1 MSIVPLNAANL
12 QNTELK
18 SPQSNFHFISENFPN
33 PNNVLADTHPQGS
46 ISLYEGEKIQ
56 VEPSGLLAS
65 YNVKLETNLSS
76 RGWWQIIK
84 NYVFGGESLFYNLF
98 EAQKGGGWVML
109 EESIPKQVLEATL
122 HRGQGGVIMTQ
133 GSYVASSPHV
143 DLDTSFAGISGIM
156 KGKGIAT
163 TLAKV
168 KIDQSQDSGKV
179 YFNSVEGPI
188 RTLRVSMDKPLIVDN
203 EALVAYSE
211 GLEVNLKR
219 PGDSYKSLFLSG
231 EGFVCEFKGEGYV
244 FTGTNQLKAKNNH
257 LHTQV
262 KTQTANYIWLVPV
275 VATVALGCIA
285 TFGLKDT
292 AEFTGAVLKHFV

>member
-1 MSIVPLNAANL
+1 MSIVPITEFIP
-12 QNTELK
+12 QITELNPPH
-18 SPQSNFHFISENFPN
+18 SDFQFISENFPN
-33 PNNVLADTHPQGS
+33 PNNVIADAPPQGS
-46 ISLYEGEKIQ
+46 IALKEGEAIQ

-65 YNVKLETNLSS
+65 YNVKLETNMSS
-76 RGWWQIIK
+76 RGWWQIVK

-98 EAQKGGGWVML
+98 QAQQGGGWVML

-122 HRGQGGVIMTQ
+122 HKGQAGVVMTQ
-133 GSYVASSPHV
+133 GSYVASSPYI
-143 DLDTSFAGISGIM
+143 DLNTSFAGISGIM

-163 TLAKV
+163 TLAKL
-168 KIDQSQDSGKV
+168 KMDQSQDTGKV

-188 RTLRVSMDKPLIVDN
+188 RTLKVSLDKPLIVDN

-219 PGDSYKSLFLSG
+219 PGESYKSLFLSG

-244 FTGTNQLKAKNNH
+244 FTGTNQLKARNNH

-262 KTQTANYIWLVPV
+262 RSQASTYLVLIPI

-285 TFGLKDT
+285 TIGLENT
-292 AEFTGAVLKHFV
+292 LEFAAHFLKN